1 MNCEHCVHIGVMAAK
16 MKMMKLL
23 QEIRGFAE
31 VSNRRPHPRPLG
43 LFLVEMRSHM
53 TKVSTPNR
61 KRNIVI
67 EEQAFAEIPHPVKIT
82 HITPNPSNAEAVT
95 AR

>member
-1 MNCEHCVHIGVMAAK
+1 MAAK
-16 MKMMKLL
+16 MKLMKLL

-53 TKVSTPNR
+53 TPHATPNP
-61 KRNIVI
+61 KRSIAI
-67 EEQAFAEIPHPVKIT
+67 QAPAVADIPRPVKIT
-82 HITPNPSNAEAVT
+82 HLRPIPSRAETAVT
-95 AR
+95 S